1 MQDVISMRDFSKE
14 EILHI
19 LEVAGD
25 IKRAIHDQSDTS
37 FHKKY
42 GRELSKI
49 LEGVSVAT
57 LFLENST
64 RTNYSFR
71 TAAVKAGGSVD
82 GFPTQDHT
90 SLKKGETWAD
100 TASMFA
106 GYGYNV
112 LVIRSTEE
120 GLPRWTKEILTQN
133 NQQLALQHQEFGVPF
148 NYQIPSIINGGDGKN
163 QHPSQC
169 LLDLFTMQEIAR
181 SNGRELDGLN
191 LALLNDIKHG
201 RTISSLMSVANL
213 FKFNLHFAYPKR
225 FGPTTEIM
233 EELQNKGVNVHDH
246 EDNFAEALRQ
256 SFIAY
261 HSRPQKERVG
271 KGEDFEIIKRIGQIN
286 RSLYDSLGEN
296 APFLMH
302 PLPIDAETF
311 AEISGDMRD
320 HPKNVTKYQSS
331 NGLYIRIALLGMCT
345 GRLPSTIKN
354 KESTFTGTTLEE
366 ITLHEQRKEL
376 DNPVSGYIRDEGIV
390 IDHIPSGMGRR
401 LAGVLGLEARKVP
414 KVISDYLP
422 SPKHG
427 GLKDL
432 VKIHESYEL
441 TPEQHDAIALIAP
454 NATINIIDGS
464 SIIRKYQLKLGGSID
479 GRVVCVN
486 EGCITNVK
494 KEEISPKHY
503 IEEIGDKIKLRCQYC
518 EVSDTVER
526 VYDDNRFVYIGE

>member
-14 EILHI
+14 EILNI

-25 IKRAIHDQSDTS
+25 VKRAIHNPKNDS
-37 FHKKY
+37 FSKNY
-42 GRELSKI
+42 GRELSKL

-133 NQQLALQHQEFGVPF
+133 NQQLALQHREFGVPF
-148 NYQIPSIINGGDGKN
+148 NYQIPSVINGGDGKN

-181 SNGRELDGLN
+181 SKGKELDGLN

-213 FKFNLHFAYPKR
+213 FNFNLHFAYPKR
-225 FGPTTEIM
+225 FGPTAEAV
-233 EELQNKGVNVHDH
+233 EELRNKGVNVHDH
-246 EDNFAEALRQ
+246 QDDFAEALKQ

-271 KGEDFEIIKRIGQIN
+271 KGEDFETIKRIGQIN

-311 AEISGDMRD
+311 AEISGDMRN

-331 NGLYIRIALLGMCT
+331 NGLYVRIALLGMCT
-345 GRLPSTIKN
+345 GRIPSTIEN
-354 KESTFTGTTLEE
+354 KEPKSIGTSLEE

-376 DNPVSGYIRDEGIV
+376 DNPVSGYIRDDGIV
-390 IDHIPSGMGRR
+390 IDHIPPGMGRR
-401 LAGVLGLEARKVP
+401 LAGVLGLEAGKVP

-427 GLKDL
+427 GKKDL
-432 VKIHESYEL
+432 VKIHGTYEL
-441 TPEQHDAIALIAP
+441 TAEQHDAIALIAP
-454 NATINIIDGS
+454 NATINIIRDS
-464 SIIRKYQLKLGGSID
+464 SITKKYQLRLGESIN
-479 GRVVCVN
+479 GRIVCVN

-503 IEEIGDKIKLRCQYC
+503 IEENRDNINLRCQYC
-518 EVSDTVER
+518 EVSDTVKS
-526 VYDDNRFVYIGE
+526 VYGSNRFVYIGE

>member
-1 MQDVISMRDFSKE
+1 MQDLISMRDISKE
-14 EILHI
+14 EILNI

-25 IKRAIHDQSDTS
+25 IKRVIHGPTTDS
-37 FHKKY
+37 FSKKY
-42 GRELSKI
+42 GTEWSKI
-49 LEGVSVAT
+49 LEGISVAT

-71 TAAVKAGGSVD
+71 AAVVKAGGTVD

-106 GYGYNV
+106 GYGYDA

-133 NQQLALQHQEFGVPF
+133 NQQLSNQHQEFGIPF
-148 NYQIPSIINGGDGKN
+148 SYKVPSIINGGDGKN

-181 SNGRELDGLN
+181 SQGKELDGLD

-201 RTISSLMSVANL
+201 RTISSLISVANL
-213 FKFNLHFAYPKR
+213 FNFRLHFAYPNR
-225 FGPTTEIM
+225 FGPTEDVVK
-233 EELQNKGVNVHDH
+233 ELREKGVKVQDY
-246 EDNFAEALRQ
+246 ETDFTEALRN
-256 SFIAY
+256 SSIAY

-271 KGEDFEIIKRIGQIN
+271 QGEDFEAIKRIGQIN
-286 RSLYDSLGEN
+286 RSIYDSLGKN

-311 AEISGDMRD
+311 AEISEDMRD

-331 NGLYIRIALLGMCT
+331 NGLYVRIALLGICA
-345 GRLPSTIKN
+345 GRIDSEIKT
-354 KESTFTGTTLEE
+354 ETASIGTTLEE
-366 ITLHEQRKEL
+366 IALHEHRQKL
-376 DNPVSGYIRDEGIV
+376 DNPVSGYIRNSGIV
-390 IDHIPSGMGRR
+390 IDHIPPGMGRR
-401 LAGVLGLEARKVP
+401 LAGVLGLEAQEVR

-422 SPKHG
+422 SSKQG

-432 VKIHESYEL
+432 VKIHGNYEL
-441 TPEQHDAIALIAP
+441 TSEQHDAIALIAP
-454 NATINIIDGS
+454 HATINVIDENVVT
-464 SIIRKYQLKLGGSID
+464 RKYQIRLGQNVT
-479 GRVVCVN
+479 GRIVCVN
-486 EGCITNVK
+486 DGCISNVE
-494 KEEISPKHY
+494 KEGIQPKHY
-503 IEEIGDKIKLRCQYC
+503 IEQTGENTKLRCQYC
-518 EVSDTVER
+518 EVPDTVDKA
-526 VYDDNRFVYIGE
+526 YKQNRFVYIGE